1 MIRSR
6 RATLIVL
13 LVAVLAGCQSSPG
26 PTKTGKSGERTD
38 TDAGRALE
46 RAQIHTQ
53 LGASYFEAGTVAVA
67 LEEFNIAI
75 DADRTY
81 APAYNARALVHMEF
95 KEFAKAESD
104 FKQAIKLDPNYA
116 EAKNNYGLF
125 LCQRGR
131 GQEGIKYL
139 MEALRNPLYQTPE
152 LAYKNAGLCARRMG
166 NNREADEYFA
176 RALKIDPNQPAAL
189 YAMAE
194 SNYARGDL
202 LASRDLL
209 TRYMKAVPNPGAEEL
224 WLGARVER
232 RLGDRTA
239 MMNYGNQLRRR
250 FPTAPETKAFVEGRF
265 E

>member
-1 MIRSR
+1 MM
-6 RATLIVL
+6 RAVMAALIVAL
-13 LVAVLAGCQSSPG
+13 AAAGCQSTP
-26 PTKTGKSGERTD
+26 PAKTTKPGERSE

-53 LGASYFEAGTVAVA
+53 LGASYFEAGKVGVA

-75 DADRTY
+75 AADRTY
-81 APAYNARALVHMEF
+81 APAYNARALVHMDLKDF
-95 KEFAKAESD
+95 DKAESD
-104 FKQAIKLDPNYA
+104 FKQAIKLDPNYS

-131 GQEGIKYL
+131 GQDGIRYL

-152 LAYKNAGLCARRMG
+152 LAYKNAGLCARKLG
-166 NNREADEYFA
+166 DQKGADEYFA

-194 SNYARGDL
+194 SSYARGDL
-202 LASRDLL
+202 VAARDLL
-209 TRYMKAVPNPGAEEL
+209 NRYMKAVPNAGAEEL
-224 WLGARVER
+224 WLGARLER

-250 FPTAPETKAFVEGRF
+250 FPGAPETRAFVEGRF